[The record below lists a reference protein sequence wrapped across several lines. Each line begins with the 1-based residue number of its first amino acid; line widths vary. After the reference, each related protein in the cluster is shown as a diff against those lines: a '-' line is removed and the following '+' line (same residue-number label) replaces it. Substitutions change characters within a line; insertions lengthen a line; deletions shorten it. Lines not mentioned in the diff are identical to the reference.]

1 MQQVFSPVAP
11 GSARLLPGEFLQR
24 YELNRRY
31 LLSLRTENLLQS
43 HYMEAGLWN
52 PRHRVTDIH
61 WGWESPT
68 CQIRGTFLG
77 HWLSAAARGYAWHG
91 DTEIKARGDRIVAE
105 LARCQAENGGEW
117 AGSIPCRVSRLDR
130 PGQDGLGAPLRASQE
145 PDGAVRDGHLR
156 QRTSRRSRW
165 PRSGQAGSTAG
176 PRQFSRQQMDDILD
190 FRNRRHAGGLGRPL
204 RAYRQAAIPGPYAAA
219 TTGRASSTACSQAR
233 IR

>member
-105 LARCQAENGGEW
+105 TGALPGRERRRVGRLD
-117 AGSIPCRVSRLDR
+117 PRRVSRLDR
-130 PGQDGLGAPLRASQE
+130 PGQDGLGTPLRAPQE

-156 QRTSRRSRW
+156 RERAGARGGREVGRLVPPLDRGSSAGSRW
-165 PRSGQAGSTAG
+165 TTSLTVET
-176 PRQFSRQQMDDILD
+176 
-190 FRNRRHAGGLGRPL
+190 GGMLEALGRSV
-204 RAYRQAAIPGPYAAA
+204 RTDRQAAIPGPYAAA
-219 TTGRASSTACSQAR
+219 TTGRASSTACSPAR